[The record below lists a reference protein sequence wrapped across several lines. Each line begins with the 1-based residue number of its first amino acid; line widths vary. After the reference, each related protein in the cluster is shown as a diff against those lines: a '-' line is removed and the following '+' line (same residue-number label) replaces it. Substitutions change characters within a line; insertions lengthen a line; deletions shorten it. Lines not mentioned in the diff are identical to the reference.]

1 MLLHYSDQGQLPGSQ
16 RDGSYGSERPSAL
29 VLDATGQPRVAGTIL
44 GTCSFGGVVMASG
57 SQANGFVARVGRT
70 PLAAR
75 TASPAQV
82 ALQVFPNP
90 SASASELRV
99 SPLPGPGLTTLRL
112 LNALGRT
119 VHTQTIPVLREA
131 QPPYPRHHHPPVTM
145 CCKPL
150 GPVGLP
156 RAAY

>member
-1 MLLHYSDQGQLPGSQ
+1 
-16 RDGSYGSERPSAL
+16 
-29 VLDATGQPRVAGTIL
+29 
-44 GTCSFGGVVMASG
+44 MASG

-75 TASPAQV
+75 AASPAQV

-112 LNALGRT
+112 LDALGRT
-119 VHTQTIPVLREA
+119 VHTQTIPALRGTATVSTASLPAGHYVLQA
-131 QPPYPRHHHPPVTM
+131 I
-145 CCKPL
+145 
-150 GPVGLP
+150 GS
-156 RAAY
+156 